1 MKNMVHLPVRKL
13 TVFIVLYLLLPNLLF
28 QTFWFRMELAVLM
41 VTGLIISFFFYIT
54 NEISQEKRIVGF
66 SYIQIFFL
74 IIFAFFLTVLSG
86 VGGFSYQTNDFVG
99 HNSKFF
105 DLSNNPW
112 PIYFDGADTFG
123 CYYWGYYLVPSMIG
137 KLTGGVSETAIF
149 LWTYIGL
156 LAGITMAFIVLEN
169 NMGRLVL
176 LFVIGG
182 IGHTI
187 KVIFGIVT
195 GLGFAHP
202 IVFIEVWN
210 LLNQLLWAPNQLI
223 PILMITSL
231 IYFKGIINRNITA
244 CFFPLTLIL
253 IWSVF
258 PTLTLSLTSLL
269 IFVFFGFFKNLR
281 KIKPAVFVT
290 AIGVPVLC
298 SLPIL
303 NYFLASAGIPIRG
316 FIWNF
321 QPLNPI
327 LTDYA
332 ICVFL
337 DILALW
343 FIWKH
348 LIVNRSEVPD
358 SYFYVLLGLILIFS
372 LYRFGFANDWLVR
385 GTMPIFIIL
394 FFAVLRG
401 NLSFLRR
408 GKSNANQGLKF
419 AFAGLTVLCLVG
431 PFSYLYRASQN
442 NVIRNII
449 AGQQLFHAYPYNK
462 YKNIFEAIK
471 EHHGDPEAAQY
482 LGNKE
487 SRYWISLSNRRKEIG
502 EIIAGMR
509 IEAFKNQ
516 QTQKYLYRYL

>member
-1 MKNMVHLPVRKL
+1 MKNVVYLPVRIL
-13 TVFIVLYLLLPNLLF
+13 TVFIVFYLLLPNLLF
-28 QTFWFRMELAVLM
+28 QTFWFRMELAVPM
-41 VTGLIISFFFYIT
+41 VTGLVVSFYFYLN
-54 NEISQEKRIVGF
+54 NEISGETRIVYF

-74 IIFAFFLTVLSG
+74 IIFAFFLTVISG

-123 CYYWGYYLVPSMIG
+123 CYYWGYYLVPSVIG

-149 LWTYIGL
+149 LWTYTGV
-156 LAGITMAFIVLEN
+156 LAGITMAFIVLKN

-176 LFVIGG
+176 LFAIGG

-187 KVIFGIVT
+187 KVIFGIVA
-195 GLGFAHP
+195 GVGFTHP

-210 LLNQLLWAPNQLI
+210 LLNQLMWAPNQLI
-223 PILMITSL
+223 PILMIASL
-231 IYFKGIINRNITA
+231 VYYKGVVNRDITT
-244 CFFPLTLIL
+244 CLFPLTLIL

-258 PTLTLSLTSLL
+258 PTITLSLTSLL
-269 IFVFFGFFKNLR
+269 IFIFFGFFKNLK
-281 KIKPAVFVT
+281 KINLTIFITSVA
-290 AIGVPVLC
+290 VPVFC
-298 SLPIL
+298 SLPVL

-316 FIWNF
+316 FIWTF
-321 QPLNPI
+321 QPLSPI
-327 LTDYA
+327 LMDYS

-343 FIWKH
+343 FVWKH
-348 LIVNRSEVPD
+348 LIVNRCEVPD
-358 SYFYVLLGLILIFS
+358 LYFYGLLGIILIFA

-385 GTMPIFIIL
+385 GTMPVFMIL
-394 FFAVLRG
+394 FFAILRG
-401 NLSFLRR
+401 NLSFSEQGR
-408 GKSNANQGLKF
+408 SAANRGLKF
-419 AFAGLTVLCLVG
+419 AFTGLMLLCLAG

-442 NVIRNII
+442 NVIRNAI

-482 LGNKE
+482 LGNKQ
-487 SRYWISLSNRRKEIG
+487 SNYWISLSNRRKDVG